1 MKKLLTLLCFII
13 ASTNAFA
20 QDFTVPAIDGLKTEA
35 DYARYEKD
43 VIACANWLENT
54 PLNQDR
60 DKRVSANTF
69 MIKWISG
76 SPSVSIALDAN
87 VVSKLADK
95 NEQLLVLFMAGW
107 TRYALENNYSKDNQ
121 KGYLEGL
128 KSLINVY
135 KKGIDIKK
143 DKDVEKFVELH
154 DKGELEA
161 WIKENVKA

>member
-1 MKKLLTLLCFII
+1 M
-13 ASTNAFA
+13 
-20 QDFTVPAIDGLKTEA
+20 V
-35 DYARYEKD
+35 
-43 VIACANWLENT
+43 
-54 PLNQDR
+54 
-60 DKRVSANTF
+60 
-69 MIKWISG
+69 KWISG
-76 SPSVSIALDAN
+76 SPSVSITLDAD

-154 DKGELEA
+154 EKGELEA
-161 WIKENVKA
+161 WVKENVKA

>member
-1 MKKLLTLLCFII
+1 MKKLLSLLLVCV
-13 ASTNAFA
+13 ALGNAYA
-20 QDFTVPAIDGLKTEA
+20 QDLNIPAIDDIKSEA

-60 DKRVSANTF
+60 EKRTQANAF
-69 MIKWISG
+69 MVKWISG
-76 SPSVSIALDAN
+76 SPAVSIGIDEM
-87 VVSKLADK
+87 VTKLADK

-107 TRYALENNYSKDNQ
+107 TRYALENNYSKDSQ

-128 KSLINVY
+128 KSVINVY

-143 DKDVEKFVELH
+143 DKDVEKLAELQG
-154 DKGELEA
+154 KGELEA
-161 WIKENVKA
+161 WVKDNVKM